1 MILASS
7 NQSVVPSTDKKV
19 ATAGTVPIIMPFIH
33 HFTRSGLLLD
43 EVKSL
48 LQKALRRKERYYA
61 LSACKEL
68 DQQLKFHHVLVY
80 LFEDHYHDARVLKK
94 FVQLYNEKDIKT
106 CVELLLELK
115 TYRTVAALP
124 VVTLQTKYNPSTVIC
139 NDAAKEFC
147 NLVVEEEG
155 KLNVGRLLTT
165 TMQAWN
171 ECNTVTLLTCFK
183 LLTMIVDYENRLLTE
198 KGKAQLLTHR
208 RGNRN
213 MVELILSLLHGVEPV
228 LHNYIY
234 QCYVLSKVQS
244 APFRLIL
251 FSVLFHKITAIEEV
265 SFRADIGELD
275 WSNVADLKHMPN
287 WAIDC
292 HTYRGRTGESTLDI
306 AYKYHPDMDE
316 DFAEEFHGVRPVK
329 DRKDFL
335 LCVVENKDNDP
346 YWDEALNVYE
356 QYGFRTTNTMTNIYY
371 SYLKKTYYD
380 MFNKSRHPLLQK
392 PTNRR
397 KVYTRLD
404 FDNKYVVKGPYKTNV
419 RYNNILF
426 NHYCLR
432 EILHDEHTLEVHGSW
447 PYLKFPL
454 IVGEDCNEYSVE
466 CADFYDPIANHQLIE
481 EAIVARESLGY
492 IQAHN
497 LTPAQLC
504 RLPFTIFVHFIYRA
518 LLNVGDSGLYNVLTN
533 AHMTETPFVYGIDIE
548 EIRHRYKDETILD
561 LMFTLKPKKA
571 LCLEIMSILTSSK
584 DQIMNILNQS
594 YDYERMCD
602 AAKMYRVPFN
612 ESKFRARLHTAT
624 ALLNN
629 L

>member
-1 MILASS
+1 M
-7 NQSVVPSTDKKV
+7 
-19 ATAGTVPIIMPFIH
+19 ATARIVSIIMPFIH
-33 HFTRSGLLLD
+33 RFTKSRILLD

-48 LQKALRRKERYYA
+48 LQKALRKKERYIA

-68 DQQLKFHHVLVY
+68 DQQLKFHHVLVF
-80 LFEDHYHDARVLKK
+80 LFEDHYHDARVVKK
-94 FVQLYNEKDIKT
+94 FVELYNKKDIKT

-115 TYRTVAALP
+115 TCRTVAALP
-124 VVTLQTKYNPSTVIC
+124 VVALQTKYNPSMVIC
-139 NDAAKEFC
+139 NDAANELC
-147 NLVVEEEG
+147 DLVVEEEG

-171 ECNTVTLLTCFK
+171 ECNTSTLLTCFK
-183 LLTMIVDYENRLLTE
+183 LLTMTVYHENRLLTE
-198 KGKAQLLTHR
+198 KGKERLLSHR

-228 LHNYIY
+228 IHNYIY
-234 QCYVLSKVQS
+234 QCYVLSKGQS

-251 FSVLFHKITAIEEV
+251 FSVLFHKITTIEEV
-265 SFRADIGELD
+265 PIRADIGELD
-275 WSNVADLKHMPN
+275 WSNVAELKHMPV
-287 WAIDC
+287 WATDC
-292 HTYRGRTGESTLDI
+292 HTYRGRSGESTKDI
-306 AYKYHPDMDE
+306 AYKYYPEMDE
-316 DFAEEFHGVRPVK
+316 EFAEEFHGVRPVK

-335 LCVVENKDNDP
+335 MHGVECKDAYKTNDP
-346 YWDEALNVYE
+346 YWDEALDVYKE
-356 QYGFRTTNTMTNIYY
+356 YDFRTTNTMTGICY
-371 SYLKKTYYD
+371 SVLKKTHHD
-380 MFNKSRHPLLQK
+380 IFNKSRQPLMQK

-404 FDNKYVVKGPYKTNV
+404 FNNKYVVKGPYKTII
-419 RYNNILF
+419 RFNNILF

-432 EILHDEHTLEVHGSW
+432 EILHDEHTIEVHGNW

-454 IVGEDCNEYSVE
+454 IVSEGCNEYSVE
-466 CADFYDPIANHQLIE
+466 CTDFYDPIASHELIE

-497 LTPAQLC
+497 LTPAQLR

-518 LLNVGDSGLYNVLTN
+518 LLNVGDSGLFNVLTN
-533 AHMTETPFVYGIDIE
+533 AHMTDTPFVYGIDIE
-548 EIRHRYKDETILD
+548 EVRNRYNAETILD

-602 AAKMYRVPFN
+602 AAKLYKVSFN
-612 ESKFRARLHTAT
+612 VLRFQARLHAAK